1 MNRACARRPQRVH
14 IPTRLAT
21 VVVTHGRA
29 ELARWELSRATA
41 VDLSLVDE
49 IARLRLH
56 ARAMGYELRLH
67 DACAPLRELV
77 VLAGLADVLCDG
89 P

>member
-1 MNRACARRPQRVH
+1 MD
-14 IPTRLAT
+14 
-21 VVVTHGRA
+21 GDA
-29 ELARWELSRATA
+29 ELARWELRRATP

-56 ARAMGYELRLH
+56 ARDMGYELWVC

-77 VLAGLADVLCDG
+77 VFAGLGDLLRDG
-89 P
+89 R